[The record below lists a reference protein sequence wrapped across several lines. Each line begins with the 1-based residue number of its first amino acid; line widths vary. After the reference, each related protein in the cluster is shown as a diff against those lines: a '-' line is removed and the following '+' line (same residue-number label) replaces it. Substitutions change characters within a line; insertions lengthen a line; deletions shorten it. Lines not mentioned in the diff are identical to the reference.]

1 VKRFNTVLEA
11 VGYAFEHGLHKP
23 QDGEQPDLVFQ
34 RNEDGKVELLF
45 KEKED
50 GKRNGRDAS

>member
-23 QDGEQPDLVFQ
+23 QDGEEPDLVFQ

-50 GKRNGRDAS
+50 GKRTG